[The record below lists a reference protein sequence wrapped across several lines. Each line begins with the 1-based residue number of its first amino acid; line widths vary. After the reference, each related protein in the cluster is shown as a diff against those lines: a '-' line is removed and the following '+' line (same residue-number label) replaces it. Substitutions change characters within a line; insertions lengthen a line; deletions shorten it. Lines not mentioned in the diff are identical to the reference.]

1 MRRGTRPSRM
11 EATRSII
18 AEGVAAG
25 RRPRGLRYNQPLR
38 EVRPH
43 ISLPPRSTFSVKLY
57 RRLLRYVRPYKAV
70 FGISIVGMLLVAST
84 DVMML
89 RIIQPLLNS
98 IGAVDAEGTKYLPFM
113 IVGVFALRGLGSYV
127 SEYGLAWIGSRVVF
141 DLRCEA
147 SDHLLRL
154 PTPFYDAS
162 SAGFLLSKVTFDAQ
176 QVASTASEAVTVS
189 IRNSLTIAFMLAYLL
204 YMNWQLTLIAFAAF
218 PLVGIAIQKI
228 NRRLK
233 RVSVLVQQRTGA
245 LTHALEEA
253 IGAHR
258 VVKVFGGEAYES
270 GRLRAAA
277 DRLRLAMAKQSA
289 AAALGTPINQIIVSI
304 AVGVILWAAIR
315 QSAGGQY
322 GAGDFVTYIF
332 ALLHLLNQLKTL
344 GNVTGVIQRGLTAA
358 ESVFALIDEPPEAD
372 TGTVRIDRTQGG
384 IRFEHVTKRY
394 SEEGRPAL
402 EDVDL
407 VIAPGESVALVGPSG
422 GGKTTLVNL
431 IPRFYVPTAGRVRL
445 DGQDLSVIRLSDLR
459 RQIALVSQEI
469 VLFNDTI
476 AANIAYGTMAGA
488 PREAIERA
496 AAAANALDFIGA
508 QPGGFETI
516 VGERGIRLSGG
527 QRQRIAIARAILKD
541 APILILDEATSALD
555 TESEHLIQAALDH
568 LMRGRTTIVIAH
580 RLSTIEH
587 CDRIVVL
594 ASGRIAEQGTHAE
607 LLAQQGVYARLHSR
621 QFRDE

>member
-1 MRRGTRPSRM
+1 M
-11 EATRSII
+11 
-18 AEGVAAG
+18 
-25 RRPRGLRYNQPLR
+25 
-38 EVRPH
+38 
-43 ISLPPRSTFSVKLY
+43 KLY
-57 RRLLRYVRPYKAV
+57 RRLLRYVRPYKTV
-70 FGISIVGMLLVAST
+70 FGVAVAGMLLVAST

-89 RIIQPLLNS
+89 RIVQPLLNNIS
-98 IGAVDAEGTKYLPFM
+98 TLDAEQIRYVPLM
-113 IVGVFALRGLGSYV
+113 ITGVFLLRGIGSYA

-141 DLRCEA
+141 DLRCQA

-162 SAGFLLSKVTFDAQ
+162 SAGHLLSKVTFDAQ
-176 QVASTASEAVTVS
+176 QVASTASEAITVS
-189 IRNSLTIAFMLAYLL
+189 IRNTLTIAFMLTYLL
-204 YMNWQLTLIAFAAF
+204 WMNWQLTLIAFAAF
-218 PLVGIAIQKI
+218 PLVGITIRKI
-228 NRRLK
+228 NKRLK
-233 RVSVLVQQRTGA
+233 RVSRLVQERTGA

-258 VVKVFGGEAYES
+258 VVKVFGGEKYES
-270 GRLRAAA
+270 GRLRFAA
-277 DRLRLAMAKQSA
+277 DKLRLATAKQSA

-304 AVGVILWAAIR
+304 AVGIIVWIAAK
-315 QSAGGQY
+315 QSAGGHY

-332 ALLHLLNQLKTL
+332 ALLHLLTQLKTL

-358 ESVFALIDEPPEAD
+358 ESVFALIDEPPETD
-372 TGTVRIDRTQGG
+372 TGTGTIERAQGG
-384 IRFEHVTKRY
+384 IRFERVTKRY
-394 SEEGRPAL
+394 TVDGRPAL

-407 VIAPGESVALVGPSG
+407 DIRPGQSVALVGPSG

-431 IPRFYVPTAGRVRL
+431 IPRFYAPSAGRVLL
-445 DGQDLSVIRLSDLR
+445 DGQDLMAIRLADLR

-488 PREAIERA
+488 PRAAIERA
-496 AAAANALDFIGA
+496 AEAANALDFIAA
-508 QPGGFETI
+508 QPAGFDTV

-555 TESEHLIQAALDH
+555 TESERQIQVALDH

-594 ASGRIAEQGTHAE
+594 DQGRIVEQGTHVE
-607 LLAQQGVYARLHSR
+607 LLARGGLYKRLHSR

>member
-1 MRRGTRPSRM
+1 
-11 EATRSII
+11 
-18 AEGVAAG
+18 
-25 RRPRGLRYNQPLR
+25 
-38 EVRPH
+38 
-43 ISLPPRSTFSVKLY
+43 VKLY
-57 RRLLRYVRPYKAV
+57 RRLLGHVRPYRAIFAV
-70 FGISIVGMLLVAST
+70 SILGMLLVAST

-89 RIIQPLLNS
+89 RIVQPLLNN
-98 IGAVDAEGTKYLPFM
+98 IGAISVEETVWLPFM
-113 IVGVFALRGLGSYV
+113 IVGVFVLRGIGSYV

-162 SAGFLLSKVTFDAQ
+162 SAGHLLSKITFDAQ
-176 QVASTASEAVTVS
+176 QVASAASEAVTVS
-189 IRNSLTIAFMLAYLL
+189 IRNTLTIAFMLGYLFW
-204 YMNWQLTLIAFAAF
+204 MNWQLTLIAFAAF
-218 PLVGIAIQKI
+218 PVVAFAIRKVA
-228 NRRLK
+228 RRIK
-233 RVSVLVQQRTGA
+233 RVSVLVQERTGQ

-258 VVKVFGGEAYES
+258 VVKVFGGEDYES

-277 DRLRLAMAKQSA
+277 DRLRVATAKQSA
-289 AAALGTPINQIIVSI
+289 AAALGTPINQVIVSI
-304 AVGVILWAAIR
+304 AVGVILWVAIR

-322 GAGDFVTYIF
+322 GPGDFITYIF
-332 ALLHLLNQLKTL
+332 ALLHLMNQIKTL
-344 GNVTGVIQRGLTAA
+344 SNVTGTIQRGTTAA
-358 ESVFALIDEPPEAD
+358 ESVFALIDEIPEED
-372 TGTVRIDRTQGG
+372 RGTIELGRVRGE
-384 IRFEHVTKRY
+384 IRFEHVVKRY
-394 SEEGRPAL
+394 APGAAPAL
-402 EDVDL
+402 TDIDL
-407 VIAPGESVALVGPSG
+407 SIAPGESVALVGPSG

-431 IPRFYVPTAGRVRL
+431 IPRFYQPTAGRVRL
-445 DGQDLSVIRLSDLR
+445 DGHDLAAIRIADLR
-459 RQIALVSQEI
+459 RQISLVSQEI

-496 AAAANALDFIGA
+496 AEAANALEFIRA
-508 QPGGFETI
+508 QPHGFDTV

-555 TESEHLIQAALDH
+555 TESERLIQTALDH

-594 ASGRIAEQGTHAE
+594 DQGRIAEQGTHAS
-607 LLAQQGVYARLHSR
+607 LLAQQGVYARLAAH

>member
-1 MRRGTRPSRM
+1 
-11 EATRSII
+11 
-18 AEGVAAG
+18 
-25 RRPRGLRYNQPLR
+25 L
-38 EVRPH
+38 
-43 ISLPPRSTFSVKLY
+43 KLY

-70 FGISIVGMLLVAST
+70 FGFCVVGMLVTASN
-84 DVMML
+84 DVLML
-89 RIIQPLLNS
+89 RIIQPLLNN
-98 IGAVDAEGTKYLPFM
+98 IGAVDAERTKYLPLM
-113 IVGVFALRGLGSYV
+113 IVGVFVLRGLGSYV
-127 SEYGLAWIGSRVVF
+127 SEYGLAWIGTRVVY

-154 PTPFYDAS
+154 PTSFYDAS
-162 SAGFLLSKVTFDAQ
+162 SAGYLLSKVTYDAQ
-176 QVASTASEAVTVS
+176 QVASAASEAITVA
-189 IRNSLTIAFMLAYLL
+189 IRNTLTIAFMLAYLL
-204 YMNWQLTLIAFAAF
+204 WMNWQLTLIAFAAF
-218 PLVGIAIQKI
+218 PLVGFAIKKI
-228 NRRLK
+228 NGRVK
-233 RVSVLVQQRTGA
+233 RVSGLVQQRTGA

-258 VVKVFGGEAYES
+258 VVKVFGGEAYE
-270 GRLRAAA
+270 GARLRAAS

-289 AAALGTPINQIIVSI
+289 AAALGTPINQIIVSVAI
-304 AVGVILWAAIR
+304 AVILWVAIR

-372 TGTVRIDRTQGG
+372 TGTIEFDRARGG
-384 IRFEHVTKRY
+384 IRFEHVTQRY
-394 SEEGRPAL
+394 NDEGPPAL
-402 EDVDL
+402 DNANLD
-407 VIAPGESVALVGPSG
+407 IAPGESVALVGPSG

-431 IPRFYVPTAGRVRL
+431 IPRFYTPSAGRVRL
-445 DGQDLSVIRLSDLR
+445 DGQDLSAIRIGDLR

-488 PREAIERA
+488 PQEAIERA
-496 AAAANALDFIGA
+496 AIAANALDFIRA
-508 QPGGFETI
+508 QPKGFDTI

-555 TESEHLIQAALDH
+555 TESEQLIQTALDH
-568 LMRGRTTIVIAH
+568 LMQGRTTIVIAH
-580 RLSTIEH
+580 RLSTVEH

-594 ASGRIAEQGTHAE
+594 DGGRIVEQGTHAE

>member
-1 MRRGTRPSRM
+1 
-11 EATRSII
+11 
-18 AEGVAAG
+18 
-25 RRPRGLRYNQPLR
+25 
-38 EVRPH
+38 
-43 ISLPPRSTFSVKLY
+43 VKLY
-57 RRLLRYVRPYKAV
+57 RRLLGYVRPYKAV
-70 FGISIVGMLLVAST
+70 FGAAILGMLLVAST

-89 RIIQPLLNS
+89 RIIQPLLNNIS
-98 IGAVDAEGTKYLPFM
+98 AIDAEHTFYLPMM
-113 IVGVFALRGLGSYV
+113 IIGVFVLRGLGSYA

-141 DLRCEA
+141 DLRREA
-147 SDHLLRL
+147 ADHVLRL
-154 PTPFYDAS
+154 PTSFYDAS
-162 SAGFLLSKVTFDAQ
+162 SAGFLLSKITFDAQ
-176 QVASTASEAVTVS
+176 QVASTASEAITVS
-189 IRNSLTIAFMLAYLL
+189 IRNTLTILFMLAYLL
-204 YMNWQLTLIAFAAF
+204 YINWQLTLIAFAAM
-218 PLVGIAIQKI
+218 PLVGIVIRQI

-233 RVSVLVQQRTGA
+233 RVSVLVQERTGA
-245 LTHALEEA
+245 LTHALEEV

-258 VVKVFGGEAYES
+258 VVKVFGGEQYES
-270 GRLRAAA
+270 GRLRKAA
-277 DRLRLAMAKQSA
+277 DRLRLAMAKQAA

-304 AVGVILWAAIR
+304 AVGVILYVAVR

-322 GAGDFVTYIF
+322 GPGDFVTYIF

-358 ESVFALIDEPPEAD
+358 ESVFALIDEPPESD
-372 TGTVRIDRTQGG
+372 TGTIRIERARGG
-384 IRFEHVTKRY
+384 IRFENVTKRY
-394 SEEGRPAL
+394 ADNARPAL
-402 EDVDL
+402 ENVELD
-407 VIAPGESVALVGPSG
+407 IAPGESVALVGPSG

-431 IPRFYVPTAGRVRL
+431 IPRFYVPSAGRVLL
-445 DGQDLSVIRLSDLR
+445 DGQDLSAIVLSDLR

-476 AANIAYGTMAGA
+476 AANIAYGAMADA
-488 PREAIERA
+488 PREAIEHA
-496 AAAANALDFIGA
+496 AAAANALDFIRL
-508 QPGGFETI
+508 QPNGFDTP

-555 TESEHLIQAALDH
+555 TESERLIQTALDH

-594 ASGRIAEQGTHAE
+594 DSGRVVEQGAHLA

>member
-1 MRRGTRPSRM
+1 
-11 EATRSII
+11 
-18 AEGVAAG
+18 
-25 RRPRGLRYNQPLR
+25 L
-38 EVRPH
+38 
-43 ISLPPRSTFSVKLY
+43 KLY
-57 RRLLRYVRPYKAV
+57 RRLLRYVRPYRAL
-70 FGISIVGMLLVAST
+70 FGMAILGMLLVAST

-89 RIIQPLLNS
+89 RIVQPLLNN
-98 IGAVDAEGTKYLPFM
+98 IGAADAESTKFLPLM
-113 IVGVFALRGLGSYV
+113 VVGVFLLRGVGSYV
-127 SEYGLAWIGSRVVF
+127 SEVGLAYIGSRVVF

-176 QVASTASEAVTVS
+176 QVASAASEAITVS
-189 IRNSLTIAFMLAYLL
+189 IRNTLTIAFMLAYLL
-204 YMNWQLTLIAFAAF
+204 YMNWSLTLLAFATI
-218 PLVGIAIQKI
+218 PLVGITIRKI
-228 NRRLK
+228 LKRLK
-233 RVSVLVQQRTGA
+233 RVSALVQERTGG

-253 IGAHR
+253 IAAHR

-277 DRLRLAMAKQSA
+277 DRLRQAMTKQSV
-289 AAALGTPINQIIVSI
+289 AAALGTPINQIIVSA
-304 AVGVILWAAIR
+304 AVGAILWQAAR
-315 QSAGGQY
+315 QNVVGQY
-322 GAGDFVTYIF
+322 GAGDFVTYVF

-344 GNVTGVIQRGLTAA
+344 GNVTGVIQRGLIAA
-358 ESVFALIDEPPEAD
+358 ESVFGLIDQPPEAD
-372 TGTVRIDRTQGG
+372 TGTARIERAQGG

-394 SEEGRPAL
+394 AEDGRPAL
-402 EDVDL
+402 DGIDL
-407 VIAPGESVALVGPSG
+407 TIAPGESVALVGPSG

-431 IPRFYVPTAGRVRL
+431 IPRFYLPSAGRVCL
-445 DGQDLSVIRLSDLR
+445 DGQDLAAIRLADLR

-476 AANIAYGTMAGA
+476 AANIAYGTMTDA

-496 AAAANALDFIGA
+496 AEAANALEFIRL
-508 QPGGFETI
+508 QPNGFETV

-555 TESEHLIQAALDH
+555 NESERLIQAALNE
-568 LMRGRTTIVIAH
+568 LMQGRTTIVIAH

-594 ASGRIAEQGTHAE
+594 DQGKIAEQGTHAE